1 MRRFIA
7 VTLVSLGVSGMLAG
21 TARAQLGF
29 YNRPIVNSRPTV
41 SPYINMFGANNPAA
55 AYFGIVRP
63 EMQMGQA
70 LMGIQ
75 NQFQNLQGDIN
86 QLGVAATG
94 QENQLITGHPVMFM
108 NYSYYYP
115 MFGNRGGAVGGT
127 GLGLGGAGIGGTG
140 IGVVGGVGGR
150 VPTGTGIRR

>member
-1 MRRFIA
+1 M
-7 VTLVSLGVSGMLAG
+7 SG

-29 YNRPIVNSRPTV
+29 YNRPIVNARPTV
-41 SPYINMFGANNPAA
+41 SPFINMFGANNPAA

-63 EMQMGQA
+63 EMQFGQA

-75 NQFQNLQGDIN
+75 NQFQNLQGDVN
-86 QLGVAATG
+86 QLGIATTG

-115 MFGNRGGAVGGT
+115 MFGNRGGAVGGG
-127 GLGLGGAGIGGTG
+127 GLGSGAGIGGIGGTG
-140 IGVVGGVGGR
+140 IGLVGGVGGR
-150 VPTGTGIRR
+150 VPTGTGGGIRR

>member
-7 VTLVSLGVSGMLAG
+7 VAVVSLGAFGLASG

-29 YNRPIVNSRPTV
+29 YNRPVVNARPTV

-86 QLGVAATG
+86 QLGITATG

-115 MFGNRGGAVGGT
+115 MFGNRGGVGGGGLGMGGGGGGGT
-127 GLGLGGAGIGGTG
+127 GVGIVGGAG
-140 IGVVGGVGGR
+140 R
-150 VPTGTGIRR
+150 MPTGTGGGIRR